1 MVRSES
7 GCKKQRIFLPENRAV
22 RCSTGFVPPKKRSKL
37 KIKPSKGARRQP
49 CAFAGFHSFPICGEH
64 IAKNKAATMHF
75 ETSYIIKEIPSFVKP
90 SPLFSLF
97 CSCTPPFLV
106 QLERE
111 ILSVLFHFTRRFAN
125 FSLSPKKSQL
135 FLHTCTKSFIFE
147 AAKTQKSAG
156 FCPRFSLCF
165 SVAALAAAGAAA
177 AAVVA
182 RLVVFVQRPQGKA
195 HTKANHADHDDI
207 AKHRVSFLS
216 PPGEMPIMFL
226 TCGRTFRS
234 RSGSPC
240 APPGTPIP
248 PGPLPPEQ

>member
-90 SPLFSLF
+90 STLFSLF

-125 FSLSPKKSQL
+125 FSLSSKKTAA
-135 FLHTCTKSFIFE
+135 FPAHMHKILHSRSSE
-147 AAKTQKSAG
+147 DAKKEPLQNEDSA
-156 FCPRFSLCF
+156 
-165 SVAALAAAGAAA
+165 AAL
-177 AAVVA
+177 
-182 RLVVFVQRPQGKA
+182 FSSQ
-195 HTKANHADHDDI
+195 
-207 AKHRVSFLS
+207 VSK
-216 PPGEMPIMFL
+216 
-226 TCGRTFRS
+226 R
-234 RSGSPC
+234 
-240 APPGTPIP
+240 
-248 PGPLPPEQ
+248 